1 MDDFNKIRQCF
12 DKEMISCVNLQRRKA
27 AGASI
32 ANITVRMAGK
42 SKVVFGSPPFVLQE
56 NLRTLHPPRGVPP
69 TLGTPGLRFNLG
81 VIDFEIRN
89 G

>member
-27 AGASI
+27 ASASI

-42 SKVVFGSPPFVLQE
+42 SKVVFGSPPLFYKKIFAPSTPLG
-56 NLRTLHPPRGVPP
+56 GVPP